1 MPTALNAASTARW
14 IALALLVAG
23 VASCGGS
30 GSPSPATDATA
41 APSPGPASPPASAP
55 ASAPASP
62 SPSAPSI
69 NAALGLPDRLL
80 GGLGAGN
87 TIEDMTSQQIRP
99 DIIDTYL
106 VGVGAG
112 SWPTWNSPDGAYI
125 TYVAA
130 NVKAAGAVPMFTLYQ
145 MASKGEGNLSAINDA
160 GFMASYWAQ
169 VKLMYQKIGATG
181 LPTLV
186 NLEPDFW
193 GFVLTGAP
201 GGDPTKQPA
210 RVSMVTECASQPDNV
225 VGLAGCLMTLGRTY
239 APQAK
244 LGFPPS
250 FWGRDAATVGNFMLK
265 VGADK
270 ADFIVAQTSDRD
282 AGCFEASPPPA
293 ECAGRGNGPFYWDET
308 NVATPSFRQNIDE
321 WNAVRSALGKLPI
334 LYWQTPMGVP
344 SATPGGTPGHFRH
357 NQDQY
362 MLTHATEYTAIGVF
376 AIVFSGGGSTSA
388 NITTDGGQF
397 ARLLKA
403 YLANPAPLDR

>member
-1 MPTALNAASTARW
+1 MPSRM
-14 IALALLVAG
+14 LA
-23 VASCGGS
+23 
-30 GSPSPATDATA
+30 
-41 APSPGPASPPASAP
+41 
-55 ASAPASP
+55 
-62 SPSAPSI
+62 
-69 NAALGLPDRLL
+69 
-80 GGLGAGN
+80 GLGAGN
-87 TIEDMTSQQIRP
+87 AIQDMTSQQIRP

-160 GFMASYWAQ
+160 TFMASYWAQ

-210 RVSMVTECASQPDNV
+210 RVSMMTECASQPDNV
-225 VGLAGCLMTLGRTY
+225 VGLAGCLVTLGRTY

-244 LGFPPS
+244 IGFPPS

-293 ECAGRGNGPFYWDET
+293 ECVGRGNGPFYWDET
-308 NVATPSFRQNIDE
+308 NVATPSFRQNLDG
-321 WNAVRSALGKLPI
+321 WSAVRSALGKLPI

-344 SATPGGTPGHFRH
+344 SATPGGTPGHFRDNH
-357 NQDQY
+357 VQY
-362 MLTHATEYTAIGVF
+362 MLTHATDYTAIGVF

-397 ARLLKA
+397 ARLFKA